1 MAKVLEQDYD
11 LILIDARGHGLSD
24 HAGTAFTSQLLTKDA
39 VGVIVALK
47 LDRPHLLGFSLGAE
61 TAARLAATH
70 PGLVRT
76 VIVAGADDQAPQPQ
90 SFVNSPGSGMVPVV
104 CGLPQGTQNPDA
116 RGAHGLLTA
125 LASPWRAAVA

>member
-24 HAGTAFTSQLLTKDA
+24 HAGTAFTSQLLTEDA
-39 VGVIVALK
+39 AGVIVALK
-47 LDRPHLLGFSLGAE
+47 LDWPHLLGFSLGAE

-76 VIVAGADDQAPQPQ
+76 VIVAVANDQAPQPQ

-125 LASPWRAAVA
+125 LASPWCAAVA